1 MSFAT
6 LKVDVD
12 KLRATDSDLFN
23 IDDYP
28 NDASIQAVGYVNG
41 FDRFKLDCIQS
52 FKLTNRAE
60 PDQDTILD
68 TYVVKYETQL
78 KRALLYV
85 CLAEFY
91 TSRSGG
97 QLELN
102 YERSLYYNKM
112 YTNSLKDF
120 AKFENPDNNIST
132 MGVFRIG

>member
-6 LKVDVD
+6 LKVNVSN
-12 KLRATDSDLFN
+12 LRASDPDLFN
-23 IDDYP
+23 IEDYP
-28 NDASIQAVGYVNG
+28 NDASIQAVGYSNG
-41 FDRFKLDCIQS
+41 YDRFKFDCINS
-52 FKLTNRAE
+52 FKITNE
-60 PDQDTILD
+60 SESTQNEILD
-68 TYVVKYETQL
+68 TYVTRYESQL

-112 YTNSLKDF
+112 YKNSLMDF
-120 AKFENPDNNIST
+120 VKFDNPNNKISK
-132 MGVFRIG
+132 MGVYRIG